1 MNYMLFLIRKKLKI
15 IFLVGIIIICL
26 GMVSC
31 TKNLKPWDN
40 PELVQ
45 VKTEGF
51 EKYVSDVTWHG
62 NAYHANGKEGA
73 KFKIYFNADGYS
85 ELWVHTS
92 NKNDIGRWRIDENN
106 NSLCTYYKNLRSGQ
120 ETCYLVFRV
129 PNSNKL
135 EYYYM
140 NGKLRGKIREVTLG
154 DDM

>member
-1 MNYMLFLIRKKLKI
+1 MNYILFLIRKELKI

-31 TKNLKPWDN
+31 TNNLKPWDN

-73 KFKIYFNADGYS
+73 KFKIYFNADGNS

-92 NKNDIGRWRIDENN
+92 NKMI
-106 NSLCTYYKNLRSGQ
+106 
-120 ETCYLVFRV
+120 LVVGVR
-129 PNSNKL
+129 
-135 EYYYM
+135 
-140 NGKLRGKIREVTLG
+140 
-154 DDM
+154 